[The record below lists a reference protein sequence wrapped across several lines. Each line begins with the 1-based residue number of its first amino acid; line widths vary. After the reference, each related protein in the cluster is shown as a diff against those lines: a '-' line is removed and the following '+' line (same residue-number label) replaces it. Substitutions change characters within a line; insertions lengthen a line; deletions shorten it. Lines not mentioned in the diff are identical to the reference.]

1 MKLVVIKHNEFHM
14 SEKMAESSTVVS
26 DNFIDL

>member
-1 MKLVVIKHNEFHM
+1 MKLVVIKHSEFHM

-26 DNFIDL
+26 DNFY